1 MFDTLASFAQWWL
14 AARALS
20 PPADGFFTRTGCGT
34 ALVLYRQ
41 PPFQVQLFIVDP
53 GGEVT
58 DHVHP
63 NVDSFEVYI
72 TGDVYFRLDGK
83 ELLTAEIIRQHHPVG
98 QTIRVRP
105 KDWHGATVGPR
116 GGAFFSIQHWLNGV
130 PPSSVD
136 LDWGGPALDSGH
148 AEKLRVVSDD
158 DAEADDGA

>member
-1 MFDTLASFAQWWL
+1 M
-14 AARALS
+14 
-20 PPADGFFTRTGCGT
+20 
-34 ALVLYRQ
+34 
-41 PPFQVQLFIVDP
+41 QLFIVDP

-158 DAEADDGA
+158 DAEPDDGA